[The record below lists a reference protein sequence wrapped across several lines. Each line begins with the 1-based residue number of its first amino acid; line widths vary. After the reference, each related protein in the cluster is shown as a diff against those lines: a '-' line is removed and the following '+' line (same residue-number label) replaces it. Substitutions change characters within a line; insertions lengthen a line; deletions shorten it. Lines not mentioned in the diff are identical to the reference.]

1 MVVQRG
7 FTLIELMVTVAII
20 AVLATLSLP
29 VLEVSRQ
36 RAREADLRHALREI
50 RTALDAYK
58 AAADAGEIE
67 MPSDAS
73 GYPPNLEVLV
83 EGAPFVN
90 KERKGKLYLLR
101 SLPRDPMEPRAE
113 LPPAAT
119 WALRSYSSEA
129 ADPQEGA
136 DVYDVRSR
144 SNKLGLNGA
153 PYSSW

>member
-1 MVVQRG
+1 MVAQRG

-50 RTALDAYK
+50 RAALDAYK
-58 AAADAGEIE
+58 VAADDGDIE
-67 MPSDAS
+67 LAPEAS

-83 EGAPFVN
+83 EGVPFKD
-90 KERKGKLYLLR
+90 KERKGRLYLLR

-129 ADPQEGA
+129 ADPQEGE

-144 SNKLGLNGA
+144 SHKIGLNGA
-153 PYSSW
+153 AYCTW

>member
-1 MVVQRG
+1 MAAQRG

-58 AAADAGEIE
+58 AAAVAGDIE
-67 MPSDAS
+67 MAPEAS
-73 GYPPNLEVLV
+73 GYPPNLDVLV
-83 EGAPFVN
+83 QGAPYKD
-90 KERKGKLYLLR
+90 KERKGRLYLLR

-113 LPPAAT
+113 LPAEAT

-129 ADPQEGA
+129 ADPQAGD

-153 PYSSW
+153 AYSTW

>member
-1 MVVQRG
+1 MAAQRG

-36 RAREADLRHALREI
+36 RARESELRSALRQI
-50 RTALDAYK
+50 RSALDAYK
-58 AAADAGEIE
+58 AAADAGDIEIA
-67 MPSDAS
+67 PQAS

-83 EGAPFVN
+83 DGTPFRD
-90 KERKGKLYLLR
+90 KERKGRLYLLR
-101 SLPRDPMEPRAE
+101 SLPRDPMEPRVE
-113 LPPAAT
+113 LPAAAT

-129 ADPQEGA
+129 QDPQEGA

>member
-1 MVVQRG
+1 MAAQRG

-20 AVLATLSLP
+20 AVLATLTLP
-29 VLEVSRQ
+29 VLELGRQ
-36 RAREADLRHALREI
+36 RAREAELRHALREI

-58 AAADAGEIE
+58 AAADAGDIEI
-67 MPSDAS
+67 PADAS

-83 EGAPFVN
+83 QGTPFMN
-90 KERKGKLYLLR
+90 KDRKGKLYLLR
-101 SLPRDPMEPRAE
+101 TLPRDPMEPRTE

-119 WALRSYSSEA
+119 WALRSYGSEA

-144 SNKLGLNGA
+144 SNKPGLNGA

>member
-1 MVVQRG
+1 MAAQRG

-67 MPSDAS
+67 MPADAS

-83 EGAPFVN
+83 EGAPFMN
-90 KERKGKLYLLR
+90 KQRKGKLYLLR

-113 LPPAAT
+113 LSAAAT

>member
-1 MVVQRG
+1 MAAQRG

-58 AAADAGEIE
+58 AAAVAGDIDTAPE
-67 MPSDAS
+67 AS
-73 GYPPNLEVLV
+73 GYPPNLDVLV
-83 EGAPFVN
+83 QGAPYKD
-90 KERKGKLYLLR
+90 KERKGRLYLLR

-113 LPPAAT
+113 LPAEAT

-129 ADPQEGA
+129 ADPQAGD

-153 PYSSW
+153 AYSTW

>member
-1 MVVQRG
+1 MAAQRG

-20 AVLATLSLP
+20 AMLATLTLP

-36 RAREADLRHALREI
+36 RSREADLRHALREI

-58 AAADAGEIE
+58 AAADAGDIE
-67 MPSDAS
+67 VPPDAS
-73 GYPPNLEVLV
+73 GYPPNLDVLV
-83 EGAPFVN
+83 QGAPFAN
-90 KERKGKLYLLR
+90 KERKGRLYLLR
-101 SLPRDPMEPRAE
+101 NLPRDPMEPRFE
-113 LPPAAT
+113 LPAAAT

-129 ADPQEGA
+129 ADPQEGE

-144 SNKLGLNGA
+144 SSKPGLNGV

>member
-1 MVVQRG
+1 MAAQRG

-58 AAADAGEIE
+58 AAAVAGDID
-67 MPSDAS
+67 MAPGAS

-83 EGAPFVN
+83 QGAPY
-90 KERKGKLYLLR
+90 KDKQRKGRLYLLR

-113 LPPAAT
+113 LPAEAT

-129 ADPQEGA
+129 ADPQAGD

-153 PYSSW
+153 AYSTW

>member
-1 MVVQRG
+1 MAAQRG
-7 FTLIELMVTVAII
+7 FTLIELMVAVAII
-20 AVLATLSLP
+20 AVLATLTLP

-36 RAREADLRHALREI
+36 RSREADLRHALRDI

-67 MPSDAS
+67 VPPDAS
-73 GYPPNLEVLV
+73 GYPPTRDVLV
-83 EGAPFVN
+83 QGAPFAN
-90 KERKGKLYLLR
+90 KERKGRLYLLR

-113 LPPAAT
+113 LPAAAT
-119 WALRSYSSEA
+119 WAVRSYASEA

-144 SNKLGLNGA
+144 SNTLGLNGA
-153 PYSSW
+153 PYSRW

>member
-1 MVVQRG
+1 MAAQRG

-50 RTALDAYK
+50 RAALDAYK
-58 AAADAGEIE
+58 AAADAGEIDKAPE
-67 MPSDAS
+67 AS
-73 GYPPNLEVLV
+73 GYPPNLDVLV
-83 EGAPFVN
+83 QGAPYKD
-90 KERKGKLYLLR
+90 KERKGRLYLLR
-101 SLPRDPMEPRAE
+101 RLPRDPMEPRAE
-113 LPPAAT
+113 LPADAT

-129 ADPQEGA
+129 ADPQAGD

-153 PYSSW
+153 AYNTW

>member
-1 MVVQRG
+1 MAAHRG

-20 AVLATLSLP
+20 AVLATVSLP

-58 AAADAGEIE
+58 AAADAGDIDVAPE
-67 MPSDAS
+67 AS

-83 EGAPFVN
+83 EGAPFKD
-90 KERKGKLYLLR
+90 KERKGRLYLLR
-101 SLPRDPMEPRAE
+101 NLPRDPMEPRTE
-113 LPPAAT
+113 LPAAAT
-119 WALRSYSSEA
+119 WALRSYVSEA
-129 ADPQEGA
+129 SDPQEGA

-153 PYSSW
+153 AYSTW

>member
-1 MVVQRG
+1 
-7 FTLIELMVTVAII
+7 MVTVAII

-29 VLEVSRQ
+29 VLEVNRQ
-36 RAREADLRHALREI
+36 RTREADLRHSLREI
-50 RTALDAYK
+50 RAAIDAYK
-58 AAADAGEIE
+58 TAADAGDIE
-67 MPSDAS
+67 VAPDAS

-83 EGAPFVN
+83 QGAPFQD
-90 KERKGKLYLLR
+90 KERKGRLYLLR

-113 LPPAAT
+113 LPAAAT

-129 ADPQEGA
+129 ADPQEGE

-153 PYSSW
+153 AYSTW

>member
-1 MVVQRG
+1 MAAQRG

-58 AAADAGEIE
+58 AAAVAGDIDMAPE
-67 MPSDAS
+67 AS
-73 GYPPNLEVLV
+73 GYPPSLEVLV
-83 EGAPFVN
+83 QGAPY
-90 KERKGKLYLLR
+90 KDKQRKGRLYLLR

-113 LPPAAT
+113 QPAEAT

-129 ADPQEGA
+129 ADPQAGD

-153 PYSSW
+153 AYNTW

>member
-1 MVVQRG
+1 VVQRG

-36 RAREADLRHALREI
+36 RAREADLRQALREI
-50 RTALDAYK
+50 RGALDAYK
-58 AAADAGEIE
+58 AAVDAGVIDTRPE
-67 MPSDAS
+67 AS
-73 GYPPNLEVLV
+73 GYPPNLQVLA
-83 EGAPFVN
+83 EGVAFRD

-101 SLPRDPMEPRAE
+101 SLPRDPMEPRRD
-113 LPPAAT
+113 LPAAAT
-119 WALRSYSSEA
+119 WALRSYASEA
-129 ADPQEGA
+129 AEPQEGD

-153 PYSSW
+153 AYSSW